1 MFNLISLF
9 QLVSQAGAF
18 RVVSNPLKRT
28 SRTLNMISAMDVP
41 VMVSN
46 FLTTTLQ
53 VSDTSISEE
62 EVLAVAGQVTDLP
75 SPIYA
80 VIFAVVIFAGV
91 AGLQF
96 SLGDLT
102 KQEGQARVRDFLQ
115 TRKDTE
121 RKRGY
126 FD

>member
-1 MFNLISLF
+1 MN
-9 QLVSQAGAF
+9 
-18 RVVSNPLKRT
+18 
-28 SRTLNMISAMDVP
+28 LNMISTTP
-41 VMVSN
+41 
-46 FLTTTLQ
+46 FLTVMNSFTSFQ
-53 VSDTSISEE
+53 ISDTSISEE
-62 EVLAVAGQVTDLP
+62 EVLAVAGQANELP
-75 SPIYA
+75 SPVYA

-115 TRKDTE
+115 TRKDTD